1 MAQTLE
7 LGRDLDASR
16 VACRSL
22 NFTRFTVCIWNA
34 TFLPHPLDAIEVL
47 PLIGLS
53 MRMTTTRLCDNTD
66 FWGDSLVF
74 QLSFH
79 HFMSNTTLFPDFM
92 RRCTSPAM
100 VRLSHINWLT

>member
-16 VACRSL
+16 VACRSQL
-22 NFTRFTVCIWNA
+22 YALYRLHFERHK
-34 TFLPHPLDAIEVL
+34 FLPHPLDAIEKV
-47 PLIGLS
+47 PLIGLW